1 MIDVFILRIVV
12 GVLLVSSFLL
22 IYVVNFRG
30 DKVSEPYDTKT
41 EIHVPTSIEIVGGI
55 VTIIVP
61 LGAIIVLVVL
71 PVIVYETILNF
82 YFFGDTFVQLFGMF
96 LYAGGGS
103 LLYWSA
109 KHLGKFDTGK
119 VAVAQDHV
127 LIESGPYGRI
137 RHPGYTATFLL
148 ALAVYF
154 ILLNVLLIVNLVLAA
169 GYFLYRA
176 RLEEKLLSSQDSF
189 GDQYLSY
196 MNRTG
201 RFFPKLRRSNKQE
214 KQM

>member
-1 MIDVFILRIVV
+1 MIDVFILRIVA

-30 DKVSEPYDTKT
+30 DKVSEPYETKT
-41 EIHVPTSIEIVGGI
+41 EIHVPTSIEIVGDI

-61 LGAIIVLVVL
+61 LVTIIVLVIL
-71 PVIVYETILNF
+71 PATVYETILNF

-96 LYAGGGS
+96 LYAGGGF

-109 KHLGKFDTGK
+109 RHLGKFDTGMI
-119 VAVAQDHV
+119 AVAQDHV
-127 LIESGPYGRI
+127 LIETGPYARI
-137 RHPGYTATFLL
+137 RHPGYTGTFLL
-148 ALAVYF
+148 ALAVF
-154 ILLNVLLIVNLVLAA
+154 FLLLNVLLLVNLVAAA

-196 MNRTG
+196 MSRTG
-201 RFFPKLRRSNKQE
+201 RFFPKLRT
-214 KQM
+214 